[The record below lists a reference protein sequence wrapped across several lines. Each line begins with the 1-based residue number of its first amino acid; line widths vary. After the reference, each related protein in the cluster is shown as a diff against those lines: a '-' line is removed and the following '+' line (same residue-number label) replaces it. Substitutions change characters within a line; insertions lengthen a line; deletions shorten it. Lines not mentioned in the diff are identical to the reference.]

1 MVITS
6 IGQVGIK
13 TPTKKYVLTPSLA
26 AIASLANP
34 VEVYSKVTAPGTPL
48 EERVEAVHAVLLACS
63 DCDTLKDYLGPAVV
77 DAWVDEKGRTVKK
90 YRQKYIDDATAA
102 CLAESLLFHGMVG
115 KVQFRKRVKS
125 SDKSGD
131 FDPLQ
136 WMALAVARLE
146 ISEREA
152 WGMTMTS
159 IMASLR
165 AKFPPSEKES
175 ALENFSEEGQEE
187 FKKWYASMYGA
198 GKL

>member
-13 TPTKKYVLTPSLA
+13 TPAKKYTLTPSLA
-26 AIASLANP
+26 AIATLNNP
-34 VEVYSKVTAPGTPL
+34 VEIYSKVTGDNTDP
-48 EERVEAVHAVLLACS
+48 EERLAAIHSVLLACS
-63 DCDTLKDYLGPAVV
+63 DCDTIQDYLGQAVT
-77 DAWVDEKGRTVKK
+77 DEWEDSAGRTVRQ
-90 YRQKYIDDATAA
+90 YRANYIDDVTAA

-125 SDKSGD
+125 SDKGPE

-146 ISEREA
+146 IPERDA
-152 WGMTMTS
+152 WAMTMTS
-159 IMASLR
+159 IMAAMR
-165 AKFPPSEKES
+165 AKFPPDEKEA
-175 ALENFSEEGQEE
+175 ALEDFTDESQDE
-187 FKKWYASMYGA
+187 FKKWYASIYGE